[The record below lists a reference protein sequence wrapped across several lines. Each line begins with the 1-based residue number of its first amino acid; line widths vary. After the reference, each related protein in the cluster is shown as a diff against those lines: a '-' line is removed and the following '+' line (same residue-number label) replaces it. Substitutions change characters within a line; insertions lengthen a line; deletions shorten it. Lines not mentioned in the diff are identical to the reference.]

1 MKLKKNSLL
10 VRWAYLIDN
19 TVSANAG
26 DPNTRNRFK
35 VPKTSNVCSIFWR
48 SILFTPMAILLAVPS
63 AMIGMMVIMVI
74 GAGYLIRDIII
85 WARRKEAA
93 QRFGHKTDET
103 LEVIGQG
110 FKSFYKK
117 ACPLVDIDD

>member
-19 TVSANAG
+19 TVNANAS
-26 DPNTRNRFK
+26 THAVRYYFK
-35 VPKTSNVCSIFWR
+35 MPETSNVCSIFWR
-48 SILFTPMAILLAVPS
+48 SILFTPLAILLAVPS
-63 AMIGMMVIMVI
+63 VMVGMVVVIVM

>member
-1 MKLKKNSLL
+1 MKLKKSSLL

-19 TVSANAG
+19 TVYN
-26 DPNTRNRFK
+26 NTSSYVKKSWK
-35 VPKTSNVCSIFWR
+35 VPKTSNVCNIFWR
-48 SILFTPMAILLAVPS
+48 SILFTPLAILLAVPS
-63 AMIGMMVIMVI
+63 VMVGMLVIIFIG
-74 GAGYLIRDIII
+74 GGYLIRDIII

>member
-1 MKLKKNSLL
+1 MKLKKNSIL

-19 TVSANAG
+19 TVNANAASPAVR
-26 DPNTRNRFK
+26 DSFK
-35 VPKTSNVCSIFWR
+35 MPKTSSVCIIFWR
-48 SILFTPMAILLAVPS
+48 SIFLTPMAILLAVPG
-63 AMIGMMVIMVI
+63 AMLGIVVIMVI
-74 GAGYLIRDIII
+74 GAWHIIRDIII

-93 QRFGHKTDET
+93 QRFGYKTDET
-103 LEVIGQG
+103 LGVIGQG